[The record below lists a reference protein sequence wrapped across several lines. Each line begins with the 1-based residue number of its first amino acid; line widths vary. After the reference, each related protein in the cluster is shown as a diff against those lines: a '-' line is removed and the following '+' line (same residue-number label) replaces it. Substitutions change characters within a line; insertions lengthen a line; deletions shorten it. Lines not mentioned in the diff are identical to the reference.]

1 MMWPMLVKSDDNSKI
16 HSHLSQSINFLLM
29 LWHLLLN
36 VKLLWVMCC
45 LCRPPTNI
53 TANKH
58 IYGAASIAINVLNQ
72 QCQRTCKVLPMQSM
86 STISNI
92 GETYF
97 IKLPIIYLHILPLSP
112 LKPWERNDLRRKGE
126 FFFHDE
132 ISTHHKM
139 QKQLNITKTR
149 FLLFIEVTQFPS
161 FTLLIIG
168 VILGCLDNLLFHSL

>member
-1 MMWPMLVKSDDNSKI
+1 MLC
-16 HSHLSQSINFLLM
+16 
-29 LWHLLLN
+29 HLLLLYWLN

-45 LCRPPTNI
+45 LCRPLTNI

-97 IKLPIIYLHILPLSP
+97 IKLPIIFLHILPLSP
-112 LKPWERNDLRRKGE
+112 LLKAWERNDLRRKGE

-139 QKQLNITKTR
+139 QKQLNITKTW
-149 FLLFIEVTQFPS
+149 FLLFIDVSQFPS
-161 FTLLIIG
+161 FSLLMIG
-168 VILGCLDNLLFHSL
+168 AILRYLDNLLFHSLL